1 MDDRKR
7 SELIDAL
14 ASAVYGDDVKKPGE
28 DAGIGVRFEKSTG
41 SIKFMLSG
49 TEYTI
54 SQVADAADYFKSLAA
69 RSVSRSDKTNN
80 DIAFVCISEILRQF
94 NMSGAGGAEQQ

>member
-28 DAGIGVRFEKSTG
+28 DAGIGVHFEKSTG
-41 SIKFMLSG
+41 SIKFLLSG

-54 SQVADAADYFKSLAA
+54 SQVAEAADYFKGLAA
-69 RSVSRSDKTNN
+69 KSVGRSDKTHN
-80 DIAFVCISEILRQF
+80 DIAYVCISEILRQF
-94 NMSGAGGAEQQ
+94 NMSGTGGSDQ